1 MDSDE
6 KAIETTMGNLLE
18 GFRRR
23 DADILKEVYSE
34 DADWTNAFG
43 RTLKGRDAIV
53 DYLRELFADSNFSDG
68 EMKGAPEVDVR
79 QVSENVVLVKT
90 YMEVTGQKTV
100 DGGTLPT
107 RRNHSLKVLKRQYD
121 GSWRIVSE
129 IYMDARD
136 EVTHRH

>member
-6 KAIETTMGNLLE
+6 QAIEITMGKLLE

-23 DADILKEVYSE
+23 DADILTDVYSE

-53 DYLRELFADSNFSDG
+53 DYLRELFADPNFSDG
-68 EMKGAPEVDVR
+68 EMQGEPQVEAR
-79 QVSENVVLVKT
+79 QISENVVLIKT
-90 YMEVTGQKTV
+90 YMEIAGQKTV
-100 DGGTLPT
+100 EGGTLPT
-107 RRNHSLKVLKRQYD
+107 RRNHSLKVLRRQND
-121 GSWRIVSE
+121 GSWRIISE

>member
-6 KAIETTMGNLLE
+6 QAIETTMGKLLE

-23 DADILKEVYSE
+23 DADILTDVYSE

-53 DYLRELFADSNFSDG
+53 DYLRELFADPNFSDG
-68 EMKGAPEVDVR
+68 EMQGEPQVEAR
-79 QVSENVVLVKT
+79 QISENVVLIKT
-90 YMEVTGQKTV
+90 YMEIAGQKTV
-100 DGGTLPT
+100 EGGTLPT
-107 RRNHSLKVLKRQYD
+107 RRNHSLKVLRRQND
-121 GSWRIVSE
+121 NSWRIVSE

>member
-6 KAIETTMGNLLE
+6 KAIEETLGKLLE

-23 DADILKEVYSE
+23 DAELFKEVYSE

-90 YMEVTGQKTV
+90 YMEIAGQKTV
-100 DGGTLPT
+100 QGGTLPT
-107 RRNHSLKVLKRQYD
+107 RRNHSLKVLHRAYD
-121 GSWRIVSE
+121 GNWRIVSE